1 MLSNQSEKEITQIN
15 QNVFFKE
22 FTFDKNDF
30 IIDGHNKVEL
40 ADNVL
45 WLDDLMIVIQIKE
58 KDLKGNSSVDDWL
71 KNKVFKKAKDQV
83 KNTLKYLYDHKTISI
98 ANGHNEN
105 HILDI
110 RKIVSIH
117 SVIIY
122 KIDDWNKE
130 SEVAKKYITQ
140 DNRLIHFISFD
151 DYIQVC
157 RYIITPV
164 ELGQYLYFREKMLRN
179 NMNIDELPEQYFL
192 AHYFQN
198 PINTTFNILYICN
211 LNKICE
217 KIISKEDE
225 FYLGNFISHM
235 RETLYA
241 YGNERDYYFTVREL
255 AKLNRGEMKLFKERL
270 LAIIHGEP
278 KSLPVLMKR
287 FASDR
292 TKCGFVL
299 MKLNEDVKDT
309 WSNALIN
316 FAYEFKYKWKLE
328 KCIGLVVLKDNEY
341 YDFKWCYMEGK
352 WAYDEEWEKR
362 VEEDI
367 EINGKG
373 KIIENIIYHDL
384 IEH

>member
-270 LAIIHGEP
+270 LAIIHGDP

-316 FAYEFKYKWKLE
+316 FTYEFKYKWKLE

-373 KIIENIIYHDL
+373 KIIENMIYHDL

>member
-83 KNTLKYLYDHKTISI
+83 KNTLKYLYEHKTISI

-241 YGNERDYYFTVREL
+241 FGNERDYYFTVREL

-373 KIIENIIYHDL
+373 KIIENMIYHDL

>member
-83 KNTLKYLYDHKTISI
+83 KNTLKYLYEHKTISI

-373 KIIENIIYHDL
+373 KIIENMIYHDL

>member
-270 LAIIHGEP
+270 LAIIHGDP

-373 KIIENIIYHDL
+373 KIIENMIYHDL

>member
-373 KIIENIIYHDL
+373 KIIENMIYHDL

>member
-179 NMNIDELPEQYFL
+179 NINIDELPEQYFL

-373 KIIENIIYHDL
+373 KIIENMIYHDL

>member
-270 LAIIHGEP
+270 LAIIHGVP

-373 KIIENIIYHDL
+373 KIIENMIYHDL

>member
-225 FYLGNFISHM
+225 FYLGYFISHM

-373 KIIENIIYHDL
+373 KIIENMIYHDL

>member
-1 MLSNQSEKEITQIN
+1 MLSNLSEKEITQIN

-83 KNTLKYLYDHKTISI
+83 KNTLKYLYEHKTISI

-373 KIIENIIYHDL
+373 KIIENMIYHDL